1 MDPKHLF
8 YEEGGYLHRYTRL
21 KTRGHFVL
29 KAFIWDFDGTLYDTY
44 PVMVDAVEQTLSD
57 YGVTADKEMIYRVM
71 KQRSTKELR
80 ETYSLTDDQFSPKF
94 HAYEESDSRISPPFK
109 EAKEVLETIVKNGG
123 KNYILTHRR
132 TASTWT
138 LLKQDNLD
146 TFIEEV
152 VGLDMDFPRKP
163 NPTSL
168 NYLID
173 KYQLTREETL
183 MIGDRKLDIDAGY
196 NAHVATCLFDIDHFL
211 GEIHSTHVVHNLRD
225 ILSLIK

>member
-1 MDPKHLF
+1 M
-8 YEEGGYLHRYTRL
+8 
-21 KTRGHFVL
+21 L

-44 PVMVDAVEQTLSD
+44 PVMVDAVERTLSE
-57 YGVTADKEMIYRVM
+57 YGITADKKMIYRVM

-80 ETYSLTDDQFSPKF
+80 ETYSLTDEQFSPKF
-94 HAYEESDSRISPPFK
+94 HSYEDSDSRTSPPFK
-109 EAKEVLETIVKNGG
+109 EAKEVLEAIVKSGG

-132 TASTWT
+132 TNSTWA

-168 NYLID
+168 NYLIN
-173 KYQLTREETL
+173 KYQLKHEETI
-183 MIGDRKLDIDAGY
+183 MIGDRKLDIDAGS
-196 NAHVATCLFDIDHFL
+196 NARVATCLFDIDHFL
-211 GEIHSTHVVHNLRD
+211 GEIDSTYVVHNLRD
-225 ILSLIK
+225 ILPLIK